1 MNGSGKCPRGAP
13 ESAALTDAQ
22 PTVIRATADTLPG
35 AVLVVG
41 GLTVA
46 ERAIRQRAALSGAR
60 VTVVSDGKVPLP
72 VALPPNVTVVDAA
85 SAEPAPGDLPANVVD
100 PAGRPGTGAPAIPVI
115 DQATRARA
123 EDAIFAELLRGDLGI
138 VARYLN
144 KPISFRL
151 TRHILC
157 RLPFS
162 PNQIT
167 LGAGLLGLAGAAL
180 ISQGAHAAVV
190 FGFVLAHVQSI
201 LDGCDGELAR
211 VRFQRSAI
219 GEWLDT
225 LVDDGLNLALIAAVA
240 LAVGAPGR
248 SSLSF
253 APILAWAAFGMG
265 LFYDVVCYRELVRQ
279 GEGGSVLKVR
289 WWFAAGADLTVMV
302 GHGKK
307 GVGAF
312 LLNLGR
318 RDVFVLVW
326 LILAMADRLDLV
338 VLSAF
343 AGAAVSFVVGAGQLL
358 LRNRMLPRPAECGR
372 ASNCARRS

>member
-1 MNGSGKCPRGAP
+1 VP
-13 ESAALTDAQ
+13 ESAAPTAAP

-35 AVLVVG
+35 AALVVG
-41 GLTVA
+41 GLTVV
-46 ERAIRQRAALSGAR
+46 ERAIRQRAALPSAS
-60 VTVVSDGKVPLP
+60 VTVLSDGKVPLP
-72 VALPPNVTVVDAA
+72 VALPANVAVADAA
-85 SAEPAPGDLPANVVD
+85 SAEAATYDVPANLVD
-100 PAGRPGTGAPAIPVI
+100 PAGRPGTGAAPIFVI
-115 DQATRARA
+115 DEDSRARA

-151 TRHILC
+151 TRHIFC

-180 ISQGAHAAVV
+180 IARGSYVAVV
-190 FGFVLAHVQSI
+190 LGFVLAHVQSI

-225 LVDDGLNLALIAAVA
+225 FVDDGLNLALIAAVA
-240 LAVGAPGR
+240 CAVRNPER
-248 SSLSF
+248 SSMPSL
-253 APILAWAAFGMG
+253 APIVAWTAFGML
-265 LFYDVVCYRELVRQ
+265 LFYNIVTYRELVRQ

-289 WWFAAGADLTVMV
+289 WWFTGGAEVKVMAGT
-302 GHGKK
+302 GKK
-307 GVGAF
+307 GLAAF
-312 LLNLGR
+312 LFNLGR

-326 LILAMADRLDLV
+326 LLLAIADRLNVV
-338 VLSAF
+338 VLFAF
-343 AGAAVSFVVGAGQLL
+343 VVAAVSFVVGAGQLV
-358 LRNRMLPRPAECGR
+358 LR
-372 ASNCARRS
+372 RRT